1 MSTEPKKRRTA
12 APKRRGRRPASP
24 RPPAPERVRLEH
36 THVYGMRLA
45 YRTAGAGPPVVLIH
59 GLAASSL
66 TWSANLR
73 ALAQRH
79 TVYALDLPGHG
90 DSDKLVI
97 DYQIDTGV
105 RVIHRFMERMGVERA
120 ALVGNS
126 IGGLLALRFARTYPD
141 QVTHLVL
148 VDSAGLGRS
157 MAWFLRITALP
168 GLGEALHSM
177 GGMVSA
183 RSLAKRLFAAPER
196 IERRLLE
203 RLHKARTAQ
212 AARDALVKVAR
223 VGAGLRGL
231 KDRAYDLPY
240 LGDVA
245 APVLVVWGE
254 HDKVFSAD
262 HAREVAERYPDIPVE
277 IFPNAGH
284 WPHMEEA
291 DAFNDLVLRF
301 LETGQTHSSS

>member
-1 MSTEPKKRRTA
+1 
-12 APKRRGRRPASP
+12 
-24 RPPAPERVRLEH
+24 
-36 THVYGMRLA
+36 MRLA
-45 YRTAGAGPPVVLIH
+45 YRKAGQGPPVVLLH
-59 GLAASSL
+59 GLATSSL
-66 TWSANLR
+66 TWSANIR

-90 DSDKLVI
+90 DSDTLAI
-97 DYQIDTGV
+97 DYQIPTGV
-105 RVIHRFMERMGVERA
+105 RVIHRFLERVGVERA
-120 ALVGNS
+120 ALVGSS

-148 VDSAGLGRS
+148 VDAAGLGRS
-157 MAWFLRITALP
+157 MAWFLRLTALP
-168 GLGEALHSM
+168 GIGEALYHIYGS
-177 GGMVSA
+177 VSV

-254 HDKVFSAD
+254 RDRVFPVD
-262 HAREVAERYPDIPVE
+262 HARELARRFPHIPVE
-277 IFPNAGH
+277 IFPDAGH

-301 LETGQTHSSS
+301 LEAGQTRSSS

>member
-1 MSTEPKKRRTA
+1 
-12 APKRRGRRPASP
+12 
-24 RPPAPERVRLEH
+24 
-36 THVYGMRLA
+36 MRLA

-59 GLAASSL
+59 GLATSSL

-90 DSDKLVI
+90 DSDSLVI
-97 DYQIDTGV
+97 DYQILTGV
-105 RVIHRFMERMGVERA
+105 RVIHRFMERMGLERA

-126 IGGLLALRFARTYPD
+126 IGGLLAMRFARTYPE

-157 MAWFLRITALP
+157 MALFLRLTALP
-168 GLGEALHSM
+168 GVGELLHHLY
-177 GGMVSA
+177 GAVSVRA
-183 RSLAKRLFAAPER
+183 LAKRLFAAPER
-196 IERRLLE
+196 IEQRMLE
-203 RLHKARTAQ
+203 ALHRARTAQ
-212 AARDALVKVAR
+212 VARDALVKVAR

-231 KDRAYDLPY
+231 KDRAYELPY

-254 HDKVFSAD
+254 RDRVFPVD
-262 HAREVAERYPDIPVE
+262 HARDVAQRFPHIAVE

-301 LETGQTHSSS
+301 LETGQARSSS